1 MQDLYKIGQILYI
14 ISPKTQTVVPV
25 QVQEIN
31 RRTTIEGEE
40 IHFLVM
46 DPEGR
51 GPHNLDEINGQI
63 FTNPSDVGKTLKE
76 SANKAIDGM
85 ISKATELA
93 KEKFGSNSTP
103 SNDMFEKKS
112 QAKTPPPP
120 PPPKASSGLKPEP
133 VDEDLSEVEV
143 VDKNGKTHVQKQ
155 KVRIHMP
162 KEISAV
168 S

>member
-93 KEKFGSNSTP
+93 KEKFGSSSTP
-103 SNDMFEKKS
+103 SNNMFEKKS
-112 QAKTPPPP
+112 QAKTPP

-133 VDEDLSEVEV
+133 VDKDLSEVEV